1 MWVTNVVALGGT
13 QGWVLGKLQI
23 HGEEDIFVH
32 LSSPRTQR
40 MTKMSPSIRS
50 LHGHLWVQRRS
61 LPSPGDCSH
70 GGRWQDLAHAGLCC
84 AIDLKFRNCSDLYF
98 EKNPWGIKY
107 LQKISSCVNN
117 RKIQYSES
125 GLVFNKFENFMILL
139 LLFIAYFICRCLF
152 SQAVWSWVFHQLV
165 QSKRT
170 NFLGCSHPCPA
181 SPLPP
186 EPVLLVTPMG
196 CSGSR
201 HPGRVSSAAAWA
213 NWDIL

>member
-1 MWVTNVVALGGT
+1 
-13 QGWVLGKLQI
+13 
-23 HGEEDIFVH
+23 
-32 LSSPRTQR
+32 
-40 MTKMSPSIRS
+40 MSPSIRS

-84 AIDLKFRNCSDLYF
+84 AIDFKFRNCSDLYF

-125 GLVFNKFENFMILL
+125 GPVFNKFENFMILL

-152 SQAVWSWVFHQLV
+152 SQAAWSWVFHQLA
-165 QSKRT
+165 QSERP
-170 NFLGCSHPCPA
+170 NYLGCSHPCPA

-186 EPVLLVTPMG
+186 EPVPLVTPMG
-196 CSGSR
+196 CSGSW

-213 NWDIL
+213 N